1 MSFRKKILL
10 LTAAFLPVLLSSCS
24 SLRRYSDPGVMPEQ
38 VELSLP
44 QEMLIE
50 DVDDEEPAVVDSAEI
65 QDGPLIMNAI
75 RDSETGE
82 MTATDVITAS
92 KVVARFRNIA
102 ERLGRISMTF
112 DIIVP
117 EALISSDFQL
127 RFSPV
132 MEMNDRSMA
141 LSPIFITG
149 TNYRKRQLRGYERY
163 RNFIASIV
171 TDSSAF
177 VRKELLETFIERYFP
192 ETYAMKTDSSTVP
205 EPLAENL
212 FGVNQSEALKHYT
225 RHALKRRNDWKA
237 GNRDRMF
244 KKYVK
249 APIINEV
256 KLDTV
261 MSAGKGNL
269 IYRYSHEMNSAP
281 GLRKITVGLDGKVYR
296 AGEEAAAMPAPEKL
310 TFYISSLSTLAD
322 NTPRYVFK
330 VVERIVTD
338 NTDAFID
345 FAQGSTCID
354 TLSESNSSELRR
366 IRRCFEDIYSKKHLV
381 LDSIV
386 VTASCSPEGGFSYN
400 RRLAQG
406 RAETVRAYVSDNIP
420 GLDESC
426 LRSKCIPENWEHLF
440 RMVKN
445 DSLLSLSSKE
455 TILAAADAED
465 KDIAEEKFA
474 ALPEYR
480 YLREKIYPKLRTVN
494 FHFYMHRPDMKKD
507 TVHTTE
513 LDTVYLKG
521 VAALKNL
528 DYKAAAAILGPYGDY
543 NSALAMASSGYNESA
558 LAILSKL
565 KELDAKAEYLSAILL
580 SRIGKFDAAAGFYRR
595 SVEKDPAMRH
605 RANLDPEMA
614 EVLGAER
621 RQRIN

>member
-102 ERLGRISMTF
+102 ERLGRISLTF

-296 AGEEAAAMPAPEKL
+296 AGEEAAAMPSPEKL

-322 NTPRYVFK
+322 NTPRYMFK
-330 VVERIVTD
+330 VVDRIVRD
-338 NTDAFID
+338 NTAAFLD
-345 FAQGSTCID
+345 FSQGSAGLD
-354 TLSESNSSELRR
+354 TLREGNSAELAR
-366 IRRCFEDIYSKKHLV
+366 IRSCFRDVCSREGLV
-381 LDSIV
+381 IDSIV
-386 VTASCSPEGGFSYN
+386 VTASCSPEGRWEYN
-400 RRLAQG
+400 TKLAEA
-406 RAETVRAYVSDNIP
+406 RAETVRSYVRDNIS
-420 GLDESC
+420 GVD
-426 LRSKCIPENWEHLF
+426 
-440 RMVKN
+440 
-445 DSLLSLSSKE
+445 DSLLR
-455 TILAAADAED
+455 
-465 KDIAEEKFA
+465 A
-474 ALPEYR
+474 ALMTHCA
-480 YLREKIYPKLRTVN
+480 LQSGHLLLALN
-494 FHFYMHRPDMKKD
+494 NAM
-507 TVHTTE
+507 
-513 LDTVYLKG
+513 
-521 VAALKNL
+521 VAA
-528 DYKAAAAILGPYGDY
+528 YKAENFID
-543 NSALAMASSGYNESA
+543 
-558 LAILSKL
+558 
-565 KELDAKAEYLSAILL
+565 
-580 SRIGKFDAAAGFYRR
+580 AAGFASRILAHPEAKSPRNAALEQKARKVLQR
-595 SVEKDPAMRH
+595 SEREGRNAVESGYDPRGAFVVEAKSLRPLKKEEE
-605 RANLDPEMA
+605 RTRCPYCGAVYQA
-614 EVLGAER
+614 EAAKTLCEVCELATVGVETVGLVCVDAR
-621 RQRIN
+621 S